1 MRRRTWHDD
10 EGSITAF
17 VVLMVGTLMLVI
29 GLSVDGAAA
38 LAASGKALDEAT
50 AAARLSAQR
59 IDADHLRRT
68 REVVLDAPAALAT
81 GQQFITATGDRGS
94 VVVSTGSADSAL
106 RAPITV
112 GEPSVTV
119 TVSRTVRTQ
128 FLWIIG
134 IDSITKTVK
143 ATSAPIV
150 AGSAP

>member
-1 MRRRTWHDD
+1 MRQRTWRED

-17 VVLMVGTLMLVI
+17 VVLMVGTLMLVV

-50 AAARLSAQR
+50 AAARLAAQQ
-59 IDADHLRRT
+59 IDVDHLRRT
-68 REVVLDAPAALAT
+68 REVVLDAPAAIDAGQRFIAT
-81 GQQFITATGDRGS
+81 TGDRGS
-94 VVVSTGSADSAL
+94 VTVTAGTAGRSLRVASAAD
-106 RAPITV
+106 
-112 GEPSVTV
+112 EPSVTV

-128 FLWIIG
+128 FLWLVG